1 MSNPNS
7 INDEIK
13 GLVTC
18 YLTGDISREQLQAL
32 HQWINESED
41 NKELF
46 NTLKSTWILSG
57 MTNTKEQFFENQSW
71 ENLQKKLDFEIDEES
86 ESDLKRIIFF
96 KKFRTAAIWLL
107 FFGLG
112 SLITYMVSSN
122 KLTQNFK
129 TEITV
134 PYGTKTTAKLPD
146 GSTVYLNAGS
156 TIIYNQ
162 DFNKTK
168 RLVYLSGEAYF
179 KVATNKSKP
188 FEVITP
194 ILTVRATGT
203 KFNVKAYPNESS
215 ITATLVEGKIDISK
229 TSDQTNNSRVEL
241 KPKQCFVY
249 YKTEKQTKAPTP
261 NIAYSKPASE
271 KTLDEEVNNYK
282 IYNNIK
288 TELITSWSEENWV
301 IESETLRTFA
311 PKIERRF
318 NMIIRFKDEEIK
330 NYKFSATIQKETIEQ
345 ILQAIKIATPM
356 INYKIV
362 KDTINLELDRK
373 AIQKYETK

>member
-1 MSNPNS
+1 MLNPNS
-7 INDEIK
+7 INDKIK
-13 GLVTC
+13 GLITC
-18 YLTGDISREQLQAL
+18 YLTGDIDRAQLEEL
-32 HQWINESED
+32 NRWMNESED
-41 NKELF
+41 HKEIF
-46 NTLKSTWILSG
+46 NTFKSTWILSG
-57 MTNTKEQFFENQSW
+57 MTNTKDKFFVNQTW
-71 ENLQKKLDFEIDEES
+71 GNLQKKLDFEMNDSEQES
-86 ESDLKRIIFF
+86 NLKRIIIF
-96 KKFRTAAIWLL
+96 KKLRTAAIWLL

-112 SLITYMVSSN
+112 SFITYLVSSN
-122 KLTQNFK
+122 RVTQNFK

-179 KVATNKSKP
+179 NVATNKSKP
-188 FEVITP
+188 FEVITSF
-194 ILTVRATGT
+194 LTVRATGT

-215 ITATLVEGKIDISK
+215 ITATLVEGKIDIRN
-229 TSDQTNNSRVEL
+229 TNAQTNSNRIEL
-241 KPKQCFVY
+241 KPKQCFVF
-249 YKTEKQTKAPTP
+249 YKADVKDNPSPQNIIYP
-261 NIAYSKPASE
+261 NQVSVKNN
-271 KTLDEEVNNYK
+271 DENLNNYK
-282 IYNNIK
+282 VYNNVK
-288 TELITSWSEENWV
+288 TELYTSWSEENWV

-318 NMIIRFKDEEIK
+318 NMVIHFKDEEIK
-330 NYKFSATIQKETIEQ
+330 DYKFSATIQKETIEQ

-362 KDTINLELDRK
+362 KDTINFELDRK
-373 AIQKYETK
+373 IKQHYEK